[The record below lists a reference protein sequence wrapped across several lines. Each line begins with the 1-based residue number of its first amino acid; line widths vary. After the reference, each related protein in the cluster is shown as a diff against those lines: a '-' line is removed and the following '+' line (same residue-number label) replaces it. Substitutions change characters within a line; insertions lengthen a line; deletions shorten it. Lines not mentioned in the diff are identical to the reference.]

1 MSARALDVVK
11 YLIDERQIDPSCRD
25 EEGDTALH
33 YAALG
38 GQLEVAKY
46 LIMAKNSDPMCEN
59 NLGTTPYAIAISEG
73 HLELVK
79 FFSKVVSVQEEE
91 EEEPQ
96 PPEPF
101 EWTEDCTADTVPCRL
116 LAHSACV

>member
-1 MSARALDVVK
+1 LFQADL
-11 YLIDERQIDPSCRD
+11 EPN
-25 EEGDTALH
+25 TAQKH
-33 YAALG
+33 AHSHSYTSP
-38 GQLEVAKY
+38 
-46 LIMAKNSDPMCEN
+46 I
-59 NLGTTPYAIAISEG
+59 
-73 HLELVK
+73 
-79 FFSKVVSVQEEE
+79 VVSVQEEE